1 MLKWF
6 RISLVIELAVL
17 LVSGLAV
24 VWYLWQGGKASARM
38 ELGCDIAVNLFAA
51 CALAV
56 LIELL
61 TLKRSAREEA
71 AKILRNDDLAHYHIS
86 RFAKLYFEMTFADKA
101 QFASAR
107 KGLDF
112 AQRACVE
119 HIRGRD
125 VPVNALPNLFK
136 PSDFIGGFYSKMLV
150 EEFFDNETRLMDC
163 FRRAVAALDYEHF
176 GELRDTMLAFV
187 KTSTDF
193 TCSSEIR
200 NTLRRKIG
208 DRKMTD
214 LLSEWFTNGTF
225 ERFRD
230 ALASNSHD
238 DQDEPM
244 MPYAVFYERITR
256 ERDLLVAYEQAMD
269 KVRPYATRNAPA
281 TSPSRAGR
289 TRTASHP
296 A

>member
-6 RISLVIELAVL
+6 RISLSVEVAVL

-24 VWYLWQGGKASARM
+24 VWYLWHGGEVSARM
-38 ELGCDIAVNLFAA
+38 GLVCDIAVNLFAA

-71 AKILRNDDLAHYHIS
+71 AKILRNDDLAHYYVS

-101 QFASAR
+101 ELASVR

-112 AQRACVE
+112 AQGAGVE
-119 HIRGRD
+119 HIRGRN

-187 KTSTDF
+187 KASSDY
-193 TCSSEIR
+193 TCSNEIR

-214 LLSEWFTNGTF
+214 CLSEWFADGTF
-225 ERFRD
+225 EKFRTAVAAD
-230 ALASNSHD
+230 AND
-238 DQDEPM
+238 GVDEPM
-244 MPYAVFYERITR
+244 MPYAVFCDRIAR
-256 ERDLLVAYEQAMD
+256 ERDLLVAYESEIA
-269 KVRPYATRNAPA
+269 KVRTCVWQ
-281 TSPSRAGR
+281 AGNF
-289 TRTASHP
+289 
-296 A
+296 

>member
-6 RISLVIELAVL
+6 RISLTVELAVL

-24 VWYLWQGGKASARM
+24 VWYLWQGGAASARM
-38 ELGCDIAVNLFAA
+38 ELVCDIAVNLFAA

-56 LIELL
+56 LIESL

-71 AKILRNDDLAHYHIS
+71 VKILRNDDLAHYHVS
-86 RFAKLYFEMTFADKA
+86 RFAKLYFEMTFTDKA
-101 QFASAR
+101 QFAAAR

-112 AQRACVE
+112 AQGGGVE

-136 PSDFIGGFYSKMLV
+136 PSAFIGGFYSRMLV

-163 FRRAVAALDYEHF
+163 FRRAIAVLDYEHF
-176 GELRDTMLAFV
+176 GELRDMMLAFV
-187 KTSTDF
+187 KASTDF

-208 DRKMTD
+208 DRKMTE
-214 LLSEWFTNGTF
+214 LLSEWFVDGTF
-225 ERFRD
+225 EKFRD
-230 ALASNSHD
+230 ALASKERD
-238 DQDEPM
+238 GADEPM
-244 MPYAVFYERITR
+244 MPYAVFCERIAH
-256 ERDLLVAYEQAMD
+256 ERNLLVAYEQEMD
-269 KVRPYATRNAPA
+269 KVRAYATRA
-281 TSPSRAGR
+281 
-289 TRTASHP
+289 TASTAPSH